1 MTQLL
6 IQNRG
11 EAPVEAFTLLG
22 ASLSRGEKT
31 LLGKFGSGGKLSVC
45 ALLRRGLKVTVY
57 TGLTRMEFKTKVIEI
72 NDGIEVKQ
80 ERQVYIQFG
89 GTSKKRQDLGW
100 VLSMGEMDWGTDIDM
115 ALREFVSNAIDRT
128 RKQGDNVRDAYTD
141 GDLVVRIVPDDA
153 KRAQKGYTRVF
164 VEADEACQEYVD
176 ELPRRFLHFSGADLG
191 RNIMPKLGDR
201 RKAQVY
207 YNGVWVRELAPF
219 DDSLFDYNFTE
230 GQISIDESRNL
241 DDYNTRAAIA
251 KLFRDAGVTDLAKL
265 FRALQQG
272 TKSLE
277 TGLDAYYLKPNSWEG
292 ATDKQKETWQAAWEE
307 VNGDSVA
314 CGRDQGVVGEFAR
327 RKGHNLAVI
336 DEAPMLDAVKEY
348 GIPGVG
354 DVLSD
359 NERKGRTITAPT
371 FEAIDAVN
379 EVWDWITATDLI
391 DEEKCPKPKV
401 KGFDEISNAESDCH
415 GFYKPGSDEVHIRND
430 LGGDILLE
438 AALEEVSHY
447 VTGAT
452 DCSRDFQN
460 FLMRLLIRWLKK

>member
-1 MTQLL
+1 MSQLL

-11 EAPVEAFTLLG
+11 EAPVESFTLLG
-22 ASLSRGEKT
+22 ASLSRNENN
-31 LLGKFGSGGKLSVC
+31 LLGKFGSGAKF
-45 ALLRRGLKVTVY
+45 AITTLLRRGLKVTVY
-57 TGLTRMEFKTKVIEI
+57 TGLTRLEFKTRVIEI
-72 NDGIEVKQ
+72 DDGLEVKQ

-100 VLSMGEMDWGTDIDM
+100 VLSMGEMDWGIDIDM

-128 RKQGDNVRDAYTD
+128 VKQGDNVREAYTD
-141 GDLVVRIVPDDA
+141 GDLIVRIVPDDA
-153 KRAQKGYTRVF
+153 QRAQKGYTRVF
-164 VEADEACQEYVD
+164 IEADEACQTYVD
-176 ELPRRFLHFSGADLG
+176 ELPMRFLHFSGANLG
-191 RNIMPKLGDR
+191 RALMPKLGDR
-201 RKAQVY
+201 RKAQIY
-207 YNGVWVRELAPF
+207 YNGVWVRELAAF
-219 DDSLFDYNFTE
+219 EDSLFDYNFSE
-230 GQISIDESRNL
+230 GQITIDESRNL
-241 DDYNTRAAIA
+241 DDYNTRAAVA
-251 KLFRDAGVTDLAKL
+251 KLFRDAGEGDLVRL

-272 TKSLE
+272 TTSLE
-277 TGLDAYYLKPNSWEG
+277 TGLDAFYMKPNSYDG
-292 ATDKQKETWQAAWEE
+292 ATEKQKEAWKAAWEE

-314 CGRDQGVVGEFAR
+314 CGRDQGVVGDFAR

-336 DEAPMLDAVKEY
+336 DEPSMLETVKEY

-371 FEAIDAVN
+371 FEAIDAVTT
-379 EVWDWITATDLI
+379 VWEWVTATDLI

-401 KGFDEISNAESDCH
+401 RGFDEISNAESDCL
-415 GFYKPGSDEVHIRND
+415 GFYTPGTTEVHIRND

-438 AALEEVSHY
+438 TALEEVAHY

-460 FLMRLLIRWLKK
+460 FLLRLFIRWMK